1 MKIQKRGVRRG
12 KLKLFCASCSKWFQ
26 LNRGEKKIDVK
37 SLTLLHLNGVSFRS
51 IAEDQG
57 LSVGNV
63 YQKIEA
69 YLSSLPHCADVTRK
83 YCNAYSGILLVD
95 GKYVAVKG
103 QERKIPVLYGVDYTT
118 HDIPHYLLSLA
129 ENYQTCLTFFRSL
142 KLLNYP
148 LQALVCDENTNIY
161 EACQFIYPKASV
173 QICQN
178 HYKENIRRGLDLTN
192 NPDHVPFMKE
202 IEDLFSFKRSKED
215 FDLKAKAIFDYYN
228 SNQIY
233 LETLVQ
239 IQKDLTLLT
248 GWRALK
254 GVPTTTNLIE
264 CFNSHLQGRLKTIKG
279 FETFKHA
286 DIWLNGYFLR
296 RRTKKFT
303 DCTGKFKILNGK
315 TSLDRAKIQNIVLP
329 TYFT

>member
-1 MKIQKRGVRRG
+1 M
-12 KLKLFCASCSKWFQ
+12 A
-26 LNRGEKKIDVK
+26 
-37 SLTLLHLNGVSFRS
+37 HLNGVSFRS
-51 IAEDQG
+51 LAQTHG
-57 LSVGNV
+57 LSVGSV
-63 YQKIEA
+63 YSKVEG
-69 YLSSLPHCADVTRK
+69 YLNSLPHCADVTRK
-83 YCNAYSGILLVD
+83 YCNSYGGILLVD

-103 QERKIPVLYGVDYTT
+103 QERKIPVLYGIDYTT

-129 ENYQTCLTFFRSL
+129 ENYQTCLAFFKSL

-161 EACQFIYPKASV
+161 QACQYVYPKVAV
-173 QICQN
+173 QLCQN
-178 HYKENIRRGLDLTN
+178 HYKENIRKNLDLTT
-192 NPDHVPFMKE
+192 NPEHIPFMKE

-215 FDLKAKAIFDYYN
+215 FDQKAKSIFDRF
-228 SNQIY
+228 SGNQVY
-233 LETLVQ
+233 LETLLG
-239 IQKDLTLLT
+239 IQRNMSLLT
-248 GWRALK
+248 GWREAK

-315 TSLDRAKIQNIVLP
+315 TSLEKAKIQNIVP
-329 TYFT
+329 PSYFT